1 MKTPS
6 HSSRRAT
13 GFTLVELLVVIA
25 IIVVLVSLAVPA
37 ILNALEDAKK
47 APALNAATGVEHAI
61 DAYYNIYGALPVDSA
76 APFATNSA
84 TGREMLAI
92 LMAKEPAV
100 GTLKNPRK
108 IPFFTGKAA
117 KSKND
122 GVYFEEGA
130 PEGLYDRWGKPF
142 TVVLDSDYDQEIT
155 VPIPTGGDGIIRN
168 RNAAIYSLGKDPTAK
183 VIPPKNLI
191 RTWTK

>member
-1 MKTPS
+1 
-6 HSSRRAT
+6 
-13 GFTLVELLVVIA
+13 LVELLVVIA

-37 ILNALEDAKK
+37 ILGALDNGKRVA
-47 APALNAATGVEHAI
+47 ALNSATGLEHAI
-61 DAYYNIYGALPVDSA
+61 DAYYNLYGALPVDSA

-92 LMAKEPAV
+92 LMAKEPAG

-108 IPFFTGKAA
+108 IPFFTGKES

-122 GVYFEEGA
+122 GVYFEAGV
-130 PEGLYDRWGKPF
+130 PEGLYDPWGKPF
-142 TVVLDSDYDQEIT
+142 TVVLDSDYDQEMAD
-155 VPIPTGGDGIIRN
+155 PIPAGGGDGIIRN

-183 VIPPKNLI
+183 VIPPKDLI